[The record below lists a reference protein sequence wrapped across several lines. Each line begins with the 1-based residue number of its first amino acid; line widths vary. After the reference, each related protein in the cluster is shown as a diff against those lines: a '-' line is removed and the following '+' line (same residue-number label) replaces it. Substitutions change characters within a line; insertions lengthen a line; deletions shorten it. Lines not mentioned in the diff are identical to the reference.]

1 MRRFR
6 YFLPPLPKIRF
17 HEARRVQRMKS
28 KGAERGSGFAAL
40 GISTMLVESL
50 ARMGVTDPTPVQRAA
65 IPTASKGK
73 DVAVVAATGT
83 GKTLGYLLPVAMKLL
98 ADPPL
103 RVRGKP
109 VDPRRRL
116 RALVLCPTR
125 ELAQQVAREA
135 ALLFR
140 GSVLRTTA
148 VYGKSPLAPQ
158 REAVSIGV
166 DLLVGTPGRVKELCE
181 LDAISLAFVQQ
192 CVLDEADRM
201 LDMGFLP
208 QAKEILSRAP
218 ESRQLLF
225 YTATMPPPV
234 ERVVQ
239 EMLRDPERVDL
250 VGRDRA
256 KVSGTPEPR
265 SDLGQHIYDID
276 DESKTALTVALI
288 KDGNRKGVMV
298 FCRTRR
304 RAGWVASALRR
315 HAIKTVLIHGDRSQ
329 RQRTE
334 ALSAFTTGHADV
346 VVATDVASR
355 GLHVPAARC
364 VINYD
369 VPLLPEEYVHRVGRA
384 GHGGGSA
391 EAFTLRCPADIER
404 WLHVERTQRVKL
416 MPKKLPAYAAYMR
429 MRDGAVPDREVEMTT
444 GGPRSAGSRTAGP
457 RVVGPRTP
465 SARPV
470 SGRTTDARSTGA
482 RPTGAGGAT
491 ARPAPARAASVRPTG
506 ARSGGARIAGR
517 TDRPARR
524 VDRPLTVGGSTD
536 PNAPVAPGRSLA
548 AMIRNAP
555 AALKRKEKRIHKG
568 DKPKDQAH
576 KRGKQ
581 RKAPIAKGQKPGG
594 GVKKV
599 T

>member
-1 MRRFR
+1 
-6 YFLPPLPKIRF
+6 
-17 HEARRVQRMKS
+17 MKS
-28 KGAERGSGFAAL
+28 KGAESGSGFAAL

-65 IPTASKGK
+65 IPTASTGK

-103 RVRGKP
+103 RVRGRP

-181 LDAISLAFVQQ
+181 LDVISLAFVQQ

-225 YTATMPPPV
+225 YTATMPRPV
-234 ERVVQ
+234 EKVVE
-239 EMLRDPERVDL
+239 EMLRDPARVDL

-256 KVSGTPEPR
+256 KVAGTPEPR

-334 ALSAFTTGHADV
+334 ALAAFTTGHADV

-391 EAFTLRCPADIER
+391 EAFTLRCPADVER

-416 MPKKLPAYAAYMR
+416 MPKKPPAYAAYMR
-429 MRDGAVPDREVEMTT
+429 MRDGAVPDREVEMST

-457 RVVGPRTP
+457 RIAGPRAP
-465 SARPV
+465 IARP
-470 SGRTTDARSTGA
+470 TGA
-482 RPTGAGGAT
+482 RPTGARPTGDRPTG
-491 ARPAPARAASVRPTG
+491 ARPSTIRAATTRATG
-506 ARSGGARIAGR
+506 ARSGGVRIAGR
-517 TDRPARR
+517 TDRPTRR
-524 VDRPLTVGGSTD
+524 VDRPLTIGGSTD
-536 PNAPVAPGRSLA
+536 PNAPVPAGRSLA

-555 AALKRKEKRIHKG
+555 AALKRKEKRVQKG
-568 DKPKDQAH
+568 DKPKNQAH